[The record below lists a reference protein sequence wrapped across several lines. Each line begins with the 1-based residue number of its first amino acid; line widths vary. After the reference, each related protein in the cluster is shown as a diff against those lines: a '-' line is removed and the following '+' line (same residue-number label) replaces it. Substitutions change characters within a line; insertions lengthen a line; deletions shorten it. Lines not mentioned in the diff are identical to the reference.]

1 MNKQNQNQVPEVD
14 NQEANVI
21 NATPSIKPE
30 DLVSPINFAKILGK
44 PAQYIYQMLR
54 DKKFP
59 QETYV
64 IVQAGD
70 KERPMLI
77 KDAALNWFSNRP
89 TRSAATHTRVISN
102 ADEVIARMVDMF
114 KVVAKENPKNA
125 AINQLAEG
133 LEKMLAG
140 TVTKSADN
148 AQ

>member
-1 MNKQNQNQVPEVD
+1 MEQTTNTTVV
-14 NQEANVI
+14 
-21 NATPSIKPE
+21 NAAPSIKPE
-30 DLVSPINFAKILGK
+30 DLISPINFAKVVSK

-64 IVQAGD
+64 IIQAGD

-77 KDAALNWFSNRP
+77 KDAALNWFLNRP
-89 TRSAATHTRVISN
+89 TRSASGSTAKVVTN

-114 KVVAKENPKNA
+114 KAVAAEQPQNK
-125 AINQLAEG
+125 AIAQLADG
-133 LEKMLAG
+133 LDKMLAG
-140 TVTKSADN
+140 IAATKSADN

>member
-1 MNKQNQNQVPEVD
+1 MEQTTNGTQTL
-14 NQEANVI
+14 

-30 DLVSPINFAKILGK
+30 DLISPINFAKSVGK

-64 IVQAGD
+64 IIQAGD

-77 KDAALNWFSNRP
+77 KDAALNWFLNRP
-89 TRSAATHTRVISN
+89 TRSASGSTAKVVTN

-114 KVVAKENPKNA
+114 KAVAQENPKNQ
-125 AINQLAEG
+125 AIVQLAEG
-133 LEKMLAG
+133 LDKMLAG
-140 TVTKSADN
+140 IAVTKPADN